1 MFDIGWS
8 EILIIAVVAII
19 VVGPKDLPRMLRTL
33 GKTLGQVRRTAN
45 DFRRQFDDA
54 IREAEQQ
61 ADFDE
66 TRKSLEGLGK
76 IDPLGDVKKE
86 LESVTGIGS
95 DIKAAVEKTTG
106 KPKAGN
112 SKAKTAPAVKD
123 AKTAPAEK
131 KVVAKKATAKKASK
145 PAAKPKTARSKPA
158 PAKSA
163 GSKKTKP
170 AQAKQAAGA
179 QSPVDGSD
187 AV

>member
-8 EILIIAVVAII
+8 EILVIAVVAII

-76 IDPLGDVKKE
+76 IDPLGDVRKE
-86 LESVTGIGS
+86 LESVTTVGS
-95 DIKAAVEKTTG
+95 DIRTAVEKTTD

-112 SKAKTAPAVKD
+112 SGTKIDPAVKEAKTAPAVKK
-123 AKTAPAEK
+123 AA
-131 KVVAKKATAKKASK
+131 AKKATK
-145 PAAKPKTARSKPA
+145 PAAKPKTAES
-158 PAKSA
+158 
-163 GSKKTKP
+163 KP
-170 AQAKQAAGA
+170 AQAKSAESKKAKPALARQTAGA
-179 QSPVDGSD
+179 QTSTNDSD
-187 AV
+187 AA